1 MKKILDEII
10 TALSSIQLSSIKST
24 AEMIDTL
31 ASSLQEKG
39 DYCWEKY
46 YPIAIVHTKERI
58 KEENIQRA
66 LLQQGILGN
75 DGFTETK
82 VARNAC
88 SQIATIAPQYI
99 QQVGMMVFGS
109 HEKNNTIEFTPK
121 RPHDFWKKL
130 SSSEGMEAM
139 VEMEYVGAMDSAQI
153 EYELREVIRKRK
165 ENSALKDVGFIW
177 IAAVTQGDEA
187 QGVFDHYFHKNYT
200 EVQSP
205 EGKGSYW
212 IGYSHTL
219 RDVSMRTFYVS

>member
-10 TALSSIQLSSIKST
+10 TALSSIQVSSIKNT
-24 AEMIDTL
+24 AEMINTL

-39 DYCWEKY
+39 DYSWEKY

-58 KEENIQRA
+58 KEESIRRVF
-66 LLQQGILGN
+66 LEQGILDN
-75 DGFTETK
+75 DGLTETK
-82 VARNAC
+82 ISRSIC
-88 SQIATIAPQYI
+88 SQIAKLAPQYV
-99 QQVGMMVFGS
+99 QQVGMMVFGI
-109 HEKNNTIEFTPK
+109 HEKKDTIEFLAK

-130 SSSEGMEAM
+130 ASSEGMEAM

-177 IAAVTQGDEA
+177 IAAVTKGDGA
-187 QGVFDHYFHKNYT
+187 QGVFEHYFHENYT

>member
-1 MKKILDEII
+1 
-10 TALSSIQLSSIKST
+10 
-24 AEMIDTL
+24 MIDTL
-31 ASSLQEKG
+31 TSSLQEKG

-109 HEKNNTIEFTPK
+109 HEKNDTIEFIPK

-130 SSSEGMEAM
+130 ASSNGMEAM
-139 VEMEYVGAMDSAQI
+139 IEMEYFGVMDSAKI

-177 IAAVTQGDEA
+177 IAAVTKGDGA
-187 QGVFDHYFHKNYT
+187 QGVFEHYFHENHI
-200 EVQSP
+200 EIQSCD
-205 EGKGSYW
+205 GNGSYW
-212 IGYSHTL
+212 IGYSSTL
-219 RDVSMRTFYVS
+219 RDISMRTFYAA